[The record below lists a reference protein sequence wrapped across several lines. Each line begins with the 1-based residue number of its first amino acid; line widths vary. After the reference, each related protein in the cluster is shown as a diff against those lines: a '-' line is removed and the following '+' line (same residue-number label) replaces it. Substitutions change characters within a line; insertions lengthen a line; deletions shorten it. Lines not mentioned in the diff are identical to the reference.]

1 MLKKNK
7 CVFLD
12 RDGTLIKDKHYL
24 NKINKIEFIKNT
36 VKGLKYFQN
45 SGFLLIIISNQSGV
59 AKKIISK
66 KKLEDI
72 NKYIIRYLKNKDI
85 IIKKIYNCIHNP
97 EDNCVCRKP
106 KKYFG
111 LKAKKRFNL
120 DFKKSLMIGDKNSD
134 RIFAYNLKLKFFRIG
149 KKNKSINDVYKK
161 YLNKEKENY
170 ARL

>member
-72 NKYIIRYLKNKDI
+72 NKYIIRY
-85 IIKKIYNCIHNP
+85 
-97 EDNCVCRKP
+97 
-106 KKYFG
+106 
-111 LKAKKRFNL
+111 
-120 DFKKSLMIGDKNSD
+120 
-134 RIFAYNLKLKFFRIG
+134 
-149 KKNKSINDVYKK
+149 
-161 YLNKEKENY
+161 
-170 ARL
+170 